1 MGVNT
6 IETRPAVKKEELRMT
21 KVNNSLIKAKKKP
34 LDIGLI
40 VTIFILVSLGLI
52 MVLSASAPSAL
63 TYEGD
68 SYYYFRSQLANAFV
82 GICGMIFFS
91 LVNYKIYKGRI
102 AKIAIVVAIGLLA
115 LVLVPGIGVTVKGAT
130 RWINVGFTFQPSE
143 LMKIALII
151 YLAASLSKDPKKN
164 KKFWKGIFPNL
175 VVIRNYLFVII

>member
-1 MGVNT
+1 MNE
-6 IETRPAVKKEELRMT
+6 IEQRTTAKREELGMT

-40 VTIFILVSLGLI
+40 VSVFILVSLGLI

-68 SYYYFRSQLANAFV
+68 SYFYFRSQLANAFV
-82 GICGMIFFS
+82 GILGMIFFS
-91 LVNYKIYKGRI
+91 LVNYKVYKGRI
-102 AKIAIVVAIGLLA
+102 AKIAIVVAIVLLA
-115 LVLVPGIGVTVKGAT
+115 LVLVPGVGVTVKGST
-130 RWINVGFTFQPSE
+130 RWIKIAGFRFQPSE
-143 LMKIALII
+143 LMKVALVI

-175 VVIRNYLFVII
+175 IVVRNNLYIVI